1 MGFVDE
7 IHSMQMA
14 HLRWLYLTTSARG
27 TFMGGARVVKDE
39 M

>member
-1 MGFVDE
+1 MEFVDE

-14 HLRWLYLTTSARG
+14 HLRCFYLTTSARG
-27 TFMGGARVVKDE
+27 MFMGGERVVKDE

>member
-7 IHSMQMA
+7 IHFMQMA
-14 HLRWLYLTTSARG
+14 HLRCFYVTTSARG
-27 TFMGGARVVKDE
+27 TFMGGARVVEDE

>member
-14 HLRWLYLTTSARG
+14 HLRHFYLTASAKG
-27 TFMGGARVVKDE
+27 TFAGGGRVVKG
-39 M
+39 